1 MKHRQPAGLSIGSVF
16 TLLYAGHSVGDHW
29 IQRWE
34 EVRDKGKPGRVGQ
47 AACARHVASL
57 TATQA
62 LTLAAGAAATGQRL
76 NLRKAALGLAVN
88 AASHYWADRR
98 TTLSK
103 LARHKLVDK
112 GGFYDLG
119 DSAIAPCGTGAYAL
133 DQAWHHAWLLVSA
146 LIIASPTEGE

>member
-1 MKHRQPAGLSIGSVF
+1 MTRHQPAGLSLGSVY
-16 TLLYAGHSVGDHW
+16 TLLYTGHSVGDHW
-29 IQRWE
+29 VQRYPD
-34 EVRDKGKPGRVGQ
+34 VRDKGLPGRVGQ

-62 LTLAAGAAATGQRL
+62 LALAAGAAATGQRL
-76 NLRKAALGLAVN
+76 DPRKAAFGLAVN

-103 LARHKLVDK
+103 LAHHPLVGK

-119 DSAIAPCGTGAYAL
+119 DRNIAPCGTGAYAL

-146 LIIASPTEGE
+146 LFIASSTGRK